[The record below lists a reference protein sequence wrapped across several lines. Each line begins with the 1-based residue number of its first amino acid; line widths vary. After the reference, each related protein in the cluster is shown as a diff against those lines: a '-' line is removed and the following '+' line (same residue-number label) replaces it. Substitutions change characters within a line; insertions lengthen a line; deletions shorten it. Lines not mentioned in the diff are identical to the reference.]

1 MGLPAVRALLQ
12 GNVAG
17 ELFVVREAGRLFGTI
32 TLADLSEAA
41 FDPAVDG
48 LINAGDVAR
57 LGPPVLAAG
66 EALDTALK
74 LIRRYRE
81 APAAL
86 VRISAAVCK

>member
-57 LGPPVLAAG
+57 LGPPRSRG
-66 EALDTALK
+66 
-74 LIRRYRE
+74 RRGPGYRPQ
-81 APAAL
+81 ADPPIPGSPSGACAHL
-86 VRISAAVCK
+86 SGGL